1 MCTFNSDSKTNKMK
15 QLRTRIPFTR
25 QSNFTFFSGLIVVLL
40 AIIPVSMN
48 AQTGLGPH
56 LVGFRDINFTD
67 SSLSEPSVSARV
79 YHPAINSGINQ
90 PLAPGSFPSIAFGHG
105 FNIGY
110 LEYENLCTHLAS
122 HGYIV
127 ISPDVQ
133 NGFNVD
139 HQEFAREL
147 VACISFLQTEGATPS
162 SDFYNVVSSKTGVY
176 GHSMGGG
183 ASFLVPSELPTIDAI
198 CGLAAAETT
207 PSAIAALSS
216 YSSPFMV
223 ISGSEDNTAPPASN
237 QELMYD
243 EPTGP
248 KIHVSIV
255 GGAHCK
261 FTDGST
267 ICDFVSSAGSITRE
281 EQQKITNRYTTGF
294 FNYFLKDS
302 LSGLVQICGD
312 SLGYD
317 IDNGIVT
324 AQSDQIVCVIGLEE
338 DLESKSNVVFPN
350 PSDGTLNIK
359 GVERALLKDISGKT
373 IRELEGNSS
382 GIHIDLSYL
391 EKGVYWIYL
400 PESSE
405 LLKWVKW

>member
-1 MCTFNSDSKTNKMK
+1 MM
-15 QLRTRIPFTR
+15 QLRTIISFTR
-25 QSNFTFFSGLIVVLL
+25 QSNFTHFLRLIVIFL
-40 AIIPVSMN
+40 AFIPISMN

-56 LVGFRDINFTD
+56 LVAYRDLNFTD
-67 SSLSEPSVSARV
+67 ASLSTPTVSARV
-79 YHPAINSGINQ
+79 YHPAISSGANQ
-90 PLAPGSFPSIAFGHG
+90 PVASGSFPSIAFGHG

-110 LEYENLCTHLAS
+110 LEYENLCSHLAS

-139 HQEFAREL
+139 HQEFARQL
-147 VACISFLQTEGATPS
+147 VACISFLQSEGATPS
-162 SDFYNVVSSKTGVY
+162 SDFYNAVSNKTGVY

-183 ASFLVPSELPTIDAI
+183 ASFLVPNEFPAIDAI
-198 CGLAAAETT
+198 CGLAAAETN
-207 PSAIAALSS
+207 PSAIAALTS
-216 YSSPFMV
+216 YAKPFMV

-261 FTDGST
+261 FTDAST
-267 ICDFVSSAGSITRE
+267 VCDFVSSGGSITRA

-302 LSGLVQICGD
+302 LSALSYICGD

-350 PSDGTLNIK
+350 PSDGTLNIE
-359 GVERALLKDISGKT
+359 GVERALLKDISGKS
-373 IRELEGNSS
+373 IREFEGNSS